1 MERNFQTKY
10 EFKDAICRGCDLVF
24 EWKGAEY
31 GIFPAPNNQRLVCA
45 LGTDSQNVYY
55 DSIEDVMHHKIE
67 GERLIDIC
75 TRFTVVE
82 RNI

>member
-1 MERNFQTKY
+1 MEINFQTKY

-24 EWKGAEY
+24 EWNGAEY
-31 GIFPAPNNQRLVCA
+31 GIFPAQNNQWLVCR
-45 LGTDSQNVYY
+45 LGTDSQNIYY

-67 GERLIDIC
+67 GEKLIDIC
-75 TRFTVVE
+75 TKFIVVE